1 MDDDREDEPL
11 VQFTL
16 DAQTVAHYA
25 RRAEAA
31 GEFDTGTVVTVVPV
45 SGTEGGSAPRE
56 ACPRIRLPAPSRCS
70 LLYTSRTAPALY
82 SAPTLNGVY
91 DGADAGARAD
101 SNAPA
106 AAADTGLVASTCEGA
121 GRGPYTCPLLLCLA
135 G

>member
-11 VQFTL
+11 VQFTR

-56 ACPRIRLPAPSRCS
+56 VC
-70 LLYTSRTAPALY
+70 
-82 SAPTLNGVY
+82 
-91 DGADAGARAD
+91 
-101 SNAPA
+101 
-106 AAADTGLVASTCEGA
+106 
-121 GRGPYTCPLLLCLA
+121 
-135 G
+135 